1 MRVVGPRPGRIS
13 GVGGFGVA
21 KVPSVGVTDGGNQ
34 TMVGVALAVGVS
46 VTADRVGVALRASKT
61 AQELVRMGTSART
74 RERKNIMY
82 VW

>member
-13 GVGGFGVA
+13 GVGGFGVDKA
-21 KVPSVGVTDGGNQ
+21 PSVGVTDGGNQ
-34 TMVGVALAVGVS
+34 TMVGVRVGVS
-46 VTADRVGVALRASKT
+46 VKADGVGVALRASKT